1 VFARVGLEFEHGGHR
16 QQIIAVDDEGVVSL
30 VGRARLRVP
39 YGDLITVAGHLSRL
53 APEPPSPKIAERVRV
68 ALRAWRSERA
78 IAASKPAFV
87 FLHDRTLEELAR
99 RVPSSLAALAKVNGI
114 GPAKLE
120 SYGDEL
126 LALIAA
132 ARNDD

>member
-1 VFARVGLEFEHGGHR
+1 VFAKVGLEFEHGGHR
-16 QQIIAVDDEGVVSL
+16 QQIIAVDDEGVVAL

-39 YGDLITVAGHLSRL
+39 YGDLITVAGRLSRL
-53 APEPPSPKIAERVRV
+53 APAPPSPEVAERVRV

-78 IAASKPAFV
+78 IATGKPAFV
-87 FLHDRTLEELAR
+87 FLPDRTLEELAR
-99 RVPSSLAALAKVNGI
+99 SVPSSLTALAKAYGI

-132 ARNDD
+132 AGNDD